1 MLLYIANYGFNDEN
15 MFIYWMKRAADQNDV
30 EAQNI
35 LEETYYLLDNAED
48 FQKSY
53 SEVINLVNKLTHQGD
68 IQTQIFLLPFIIK
81 KRCF

>member
-1 MLLYIANYGFNDEN
+1 

-30 EAQNI
+30 ETQNI

-53 SEVINLVNKLTHQGD
+53 SEVINLVNKLTH
-68 IQTQIFLLPFIIK
+68 
-81 KRCF
+81 